1 MDWLSANS
9 SAVIAAA
16 SALFAAIIAST
27 TTIVSI
33 YFNNNFNKTLRQ
45 EQISFDKWK
54 ANRDFYLTKGEE
66 LFTAF
71 NKWHS
76 SNHEF
81 HLLHIL
87 HLLDVKTSNDVRVAS
102 EQLSLKEL
110 RSKVN
115 ALTSIFFHELADDFK
130 ELENKCGRMTVA
142 YAQAISGDETKSNSI
157 ILIQQELEFLR
168 IGCIELEAKIA
179 GELKA
184 HL

>member
-33 YFNNNFNKTLRQ
+33 YFNNKFNKTLRQ

-76 SNHEF
+76 SNHELHMLHIF
-81 HLLHIL
+81 HLLGT
-87 HLLDVKTSNDVRVAS
+87 KTSNDIKEAS
-102 EQLSLKEL
+102 DQLSLKES

-115 ALTSIFFHELADDFK
+115 AITSMFFHKLADDFK
-130 ELENKCGRMTVA
+130 ELENKCGKMYVA
-142 YAQAISGDETKSNSI
+142 YAQAISGDETKSNAL

-168 IGCIELEAKIA
+168 IGCIEFEAKIA
-179 GELKA
+179 GEVKA